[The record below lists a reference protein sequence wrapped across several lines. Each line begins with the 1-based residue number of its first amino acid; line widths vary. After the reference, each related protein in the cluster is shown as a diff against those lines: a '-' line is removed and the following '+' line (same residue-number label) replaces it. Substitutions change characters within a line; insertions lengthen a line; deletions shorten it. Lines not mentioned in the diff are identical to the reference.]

1 MTHFKRSGSL
11 IIVAGFAFAL
21 QGCVARTAF
30 DVVSAPVKIVG
41 KAVDLATVS
50 QSEKDEK
57 RGRELRESDE
67 RLGSLERLYGKQRA
81 KCEKGDGRACEKARA
96 TYAELASETR
106 RSNGPT

>member
-1 MTHFKRSGSL
+1 M
-11 IIVAGFAFAL
+11 
-21 QGCVARTAF
+21 
-30 DVVSAPVKIVG
+30 SAPVKIVG

-81 KCEKGDGRACEKARA
+81 KCEKGDGRACEKARE